1 MLSVYSIIA
10 VVYPNKF
17 LDAEDI
23 ANNFL
28 FNADRLVGS
37 HISNGQSLIFF
48 QVAPD
53 AHIQLM
59 WPRLGPSAP
68 KNACSL
74 TLISS
79 HFYLSD
85 GLLLIDR
92 LLYYTMASISNIH
105 SRNFVNSRK
114 LAICASAA
122 SCLCHMC

>member
-1 MLSVYSIIA
+1 MYSIIA

-37 HISNGQSLIFF
+37 HISNGQSVIFF

-59 WPRLGPSAP
+59 WPRLGPFAP
-68 KNACSL
+68 KK
-74 TLISS
+74 
-79 HFYLSD
+79 
-85 GLLLIDR
+85 
-92 LLYYTMASISNIH
+92 YTPAPLH
-105 SRNFVNSRK
+105 SFPPIFIYRMDCF
-114 LAICASAA
+114 
-122 SCLCHMC
+122 